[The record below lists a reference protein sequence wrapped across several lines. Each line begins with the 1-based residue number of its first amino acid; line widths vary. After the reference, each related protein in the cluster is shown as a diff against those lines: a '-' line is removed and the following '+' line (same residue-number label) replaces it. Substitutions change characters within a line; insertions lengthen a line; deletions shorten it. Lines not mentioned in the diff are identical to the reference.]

1 MADEEQVVGRLER
14 LLGRLGLF
22 LLISGLVT
30 RDNFGYWH
38 PARDRF
44 WFFTLVLLSLGSSV
58 ELIFAE
64 IVEEVRD
71 GRIAFSFLLNLS

>member
-1 MADEEQVVGRLER
+1 MTDEEQVVGRLER

-22 LLISGLVT
+22 LFISGLVA
-30 RDNFGYWH
+30 RDHFGYWH

-64 IVEEVRD
+64 IVEEVCD
-71 GRIAFSFLLNLS
+71 GRIALSLFLNLS